1 MKKDILSCPI
11 ESSKVLSKKKR
22 TMNEANFTENS
33 YEQAIIAL
41 FEQMGYRYECGYD
54 IERDPRNPLHEEVLT
69 ASLRRI
75 NPELTPYGIGE
86 MMKALKDIEGADLVA
101 QNETFTDYLQSGIT
115 VEDKVGG
122 EYRTVNARLVDY
134 DHPEKN
140 DFRIVN
146 QWTVEEFA
154 TKRCDLVVMVNGL
167 PLVVMELKSP
177 SNEGVGE
184 DDAYNQIKAYQKQ
197 IPCLFVYNA
206 FNVISDMLTTRVGT
220 LTAKQER
227 YMEWKTVDGENE
239 STAVADYT
247 TFFQGIFQ
255 KTRLVDLIQNFL
267 CFDKADGKAWKILG
281 AYHQYFAV
289 NKALQ
294 RTRDAVKG
302 DGKIGV
308 FWHTQ
313 GSGKSFSML
322 FFTHLVIRHFAES
335 TILVVTD
342 RKDLDQQLFGQF
354 GRCKEFLRTEP
365 VNATSRSELIELLKN
380 RQSGG
385 IIFTTIQKFEEGDE
399 PLSTRKNIIV
409 MTDEAHRS
417 QYGDEHWDTKAETM
431 KKGQAL
437 KMREALPNAS
447 FIGFTGTPISNR
459 DKDTTEV
466 FGDYID
472 IYDMTQAVAD
482 GATRPV
488 YYESRVIKL
497 DLDTDIVR
505 QLETEFDA
513 LLDAG
518 ATDEQVM
525 RAQREVSR
533 LEQVLSSDATIDSLV
548 RDIIAH
554 YEENRADHLTGKAMI
569 VALTR
574 GVGIKIYKKML
585 ELRPEWTEKV
595 KVVMTASNKDPEEWH
610 DIIGTEADKKELA
623 RKFKDNDDLMKI
635 AIVRDMWLTG
645 FDVPSLATM
654 YVFKA
659 MSGHNLMQAIARV
672 NRVFPGKEGG
682 LIIDYI
688 GIAQALKQAMNDYT
702 KRDQKKFGNP
712 DIAKTALVKFREEL
726 SICRDQLHGCDY
738 SAFFEEDNGQKAQ
751 TLTTAL
757 NYMLAPQMEP
767 KRKHLVE
774 HSALLHNAQTLCR
787 SLLDKRDKA
796 EVAFFDALRV
806 MLVRFTQTSGAKI
819 TRKEINQRI
828 NELLKQSIKSDGVV
842 NLFADAKQE
851 FSLFDEDFMKEIQ
864 KMKEKNIALE
874 LLKSLLKDKVTT
886 LKRTNVVQSEL
897 FSNMLTESLN
907 RYIKGLLTN
916 EEVIKEL
923 LEMAKS
929 IKEQEE
935 EGDKLG
941 LSVEEKAF
949 YDALTRPEMVRKC
962 YTDEQ
967 FVALTK
973 ELTETLRKNRS
984 IDWRHKESARAQMR
998 VMIKRLLK
1006 KYKYPPEGAEEA
1018 LQVVMAQCDNWA
1030 ENEDNYAVENPVRY
1044 ELDTTPAY
1052 YAMVAENEED
1062 YKKNP

>member
-1 MKKDILSCPI
+1 
-11 ESSKVLSKKKR
+11 
-22 TMNEANFTENS
+22 
-33 YEQAIIAL
+33 
-41 FEQMGYRYECGYD
+41 
-54 IERDPRNPLHEEVLT
+54 
-69 ASLRRI
+69 
-75 NPELTPYGIGE
+75 
-86 MMKALKDIEGADLVA
+86 
-101 QNETFTDYLQSGIT
+101 
-115 VEDKVGG
+115 
-122 EYRTVNARLVDY
+122 
-134 DHPEKN
+134 
-140 DFRIVN
+140 
-146 QWTVEEFA
+146 
-154 TKRCDLVVMVNGL
+154 
-167 PLVVMELKSP
+167 
-177 SNEGVGE
+177 
-184 DDAYNQIKAYQKQ
+184 
-197 IPCLFVYNA
+197 
-206 FNVISDMLTTRVGT
+206 
-220 LTAKQER
+220 
-227 YMEWKTVDGENE
+227 
-239 STAVADYT
+239 
-247 TFFQGIFQ
+247 
-255 KTRLVDLIQNFL
+255 
-267 CFDKADGKAWKILG
+267 
-281 AYHQYFAV
+281 
-289 NKALQ
+289 
-294 RTRDAVKG
+294 
-302 DGKIGV
+302 
-308 FWHTQ
+308 
-313 GSGKSFSML
+313 
-322 FFTHLVIRHFAES
+322 
-335 TILVVTD
+335 
-342 RKDLDQQLFGQF
+342 
-354 GRCKEFLRTEP
+354 
-365 VNATSRSELIELLKN
+365 
-380 RQSGG
+380 
-385 IIFTTIQKFEEGDE
+385 
-399 PLSTRKNIIV
+399 
-409 MTDEAHRS
+409 
-417 QYGDEHWDTKAETM
+417 
-431 KKGQAL
+431 
-437 KMREALPNAS
+437 
-447 FIGFTGTPISNR
+447 
-459 DKDTTEV
+459 
-466 FGDYID
+466 
-472 IYDMTQAVAD
+472 
-482 GATRPV
+482 
-488 YYESRVIKL
+488 
-497 DLDTDIVR
+497 
-505 QLETEFDA
+505 
-513 LLDAG
+513 
-518 ATDEQVM
+518 
-525 RAQREVSR
+525 
-533 LEQVLSSDATIDSLV
+533 
-548 RDIIAH
+548 
-554 YEENRADHLTGKAMI
+554 
-569 VALTR
+569 
-574 GVGIKIYKKML
+574 
-585 ELRPEWTEKV
+585 
-595 KVVMTASNKDPEEWH
+595 
-610 DIIGTEADKKELA
+610 
-623 RKFKDNDDLMKI
+623 
-635 AIVRDMWLTG
+635 
-645 FDVPSLATM
+645 
-654 YVFKA
+654 
-659 MSGHNLMQAIARV
+659 MQAIARV

-842 NLFADAKQE
+842 NLFADANQE

-874 LLKSLLKDKVTT
+874 LLKSLLKDKVAT

-923 LEMAKS
+923 LEMAKN

-1030 ENEDNYAVENPVRY
+1030 ENEDNYAVENHVRY